1 MICRRILVGIFGL
14 LFVLSGAKYLMVD
27 YVRAEES
34 LNHLQKA
41 TEKRQI
47 SRSYIACVS
56 GASGNC

>member
-1 MICRRILVGIFGL
+1 MGIFGL